1 MQNQQFNT
9 TPISDEEFKQALSE
23 EINEAPQDILLNRLI
38 E

>member
-1 MQNQQFNT
+1 MQNQKFNT
-9 TPISDEEFKQALSE
+9 TEILDEEFKLALSE